1 VSAWAV
7 GATAKKRRTAGVAPQ
22 GDVDEVADEAPS
34 VDSLV
39 TWIPGEVIAFYAAL
53 VLAFQPEQDGGTSPP
68 LEITSKGW
76 LIFAVVLAA
85 VITLLGGWSRTK
97 KLTGPERGELLIRAC
112 LAAVAFALWSFVVPG
127 SAWYAIDYVAEH
139 SDVVLL
145 VAGVVAVVFSLFA
158 EGIVLRNVGGARA

>member
-1 VSAWAV
+1 MSAWAV
-7 GATAKKRRTAGVAPQ
+7 GATAKKRRRVGVGPQ
-22 GDVDEVADEAPS
+22 EAVDEVADEAPS

-68 LEITSKGW
+68 LEITSTGW
-76 LIFAVVLAA
+76 LILAVVLAA

-97 KLTGPERGELLIRAC
+97 KLSGPERGELLIRAC

-127 SAWYAIDYVAEH
+127 SAWYAIDYIAEN

-145 VAGVVAVVFSLFA
+145 VAGVVAVVFSLLA
-158 EGIVLRNVGGARA
+158 EGIVLRVSPE